1 MISLEYLAGYFDG
14 EGCVSFTK
22 AGTKYPSLRIA
33 VATADLEVL
42 QEFFKRFGGSLSKEK
57 QSGRRRQMYR
67 WYVCGGSRAQEIL
80 KELLP
85 FLVAKRPQA
94 ELAMIP
100 DFRQGKV
107 GKRLTNEERRVRLDI
122 LEQVQAINQRITV
135 EQGPVN

>member
-1 MISLEYLAGYFDG
+1 
-14 EGCVSFTK
+14 
-22 AGTKYPSLRIA
+22 
-33 VATADLEVL
+33 
-42 QEFFKRFGGSLSKEK
+42 
-57 QSGRRRQMYR
+57 MYR